1 MERRRDMAGAGVSD
15 LSILGLDDDEQPRR
29 RRHHRRRRR
38 RTPIGAV
45 LSLLVVVVVA
55 VGVVYG
61 GREIW
66 RRAGAAPDYAGSGSG
81 TVYIAVQDGDTAADI
96 GATML
101 KDQVIKSTR
110 AFRDA
115 AEKDKRA
122 LSIQPGTYRLHKH
135 MSGAAALALVLDPV
149 SRVGRVIVPEGLT
162 ATQTFAVIAKGTNLT
177 TAELTA
183 ASRKTADLGLPSYAN
198 GRLEGYL
205 FPTTYNF
212 PQNATAATVLKMMVS
227 EQKKQ
232 VGTSGLQGHV
242 PGVALTPERVLI
254 VASLLEKEA
263 ITSDFPKVAR
273 VIYNRLAKDMPLQL
287 DSTINYALGRN
298 KARVSED
305 LTRTNSP
312 YNTYLHKGLPPGPIA
327 NPGLEAINAALHPAN
342 GDWLY
347 FVKAD
352 RAGHSFFTADPDAFA
367 RQKAK
372 SQAEGVY

>member
-1 MERRRDMAGAGVSD
+1 MSD
-15 LSILGLDDDEQPRR
+15 LSILGLDDDEEPGR

-38 RTPIGAV
+38 RRTPVGPV
-45 LSLLVVVVVA
+45 LALLVVVVVA

-66 RRAGAAPDYAGSGSG
+66 RRAGAAPDYTGSGAG
-81 TVYIAVQDGDTAADI
+81 TVYIQVQDGDTAADI

-110 AFRDA
+110 AFRNA

-135 MSGAAALALVLDPV
+135 MSGSAALSLVLDPV
-149 SRVGRVIVPEGLT
+149 SRVGRVIIPEGLT

-183 ASRKTADLGLPSYAN
+183 AAHKTAALGLPSYAE

-212 PQNATAATVLKMMVS
+212 PQNATATAVLKMMVS

-232 VGTSGLQGHV
+232 VGTAGLQGKV
-242 PGVALTPERVLI
+242 PGVRLTPERVMI

-273 VIYNRLAKDMPLQL
+273 VIYNRLAKDMPLQM

-298 KARVSED
+298 KARVSEN
-305 LTRTNSP
+305 LIHTNSP

-327 NPGLEAINAALHPAN
+327 NPGLEAINAALHPAR
-342 GDWLY
+342 GDWVY

-352 RAGHSFFTADPDAFA
+352 RAGHSYFTADPKAFA